1 MYFEIA
7 SPVWDHTSTSHQWST
22 GSKGTEQGLSQA
34 VATTLIFSHP
44 PTQKKSRTS
53 VYTLSSCCFS
63 LNEKWELGHS
73 SGVCMY
79 MY

>member
-1 MYFEIA
+1 MKGKNTQSLPRDGDRMYFEIA

-44 PTQKKSRTS
+44 PTQKKVENVLTERTHP
-53 VYTLSSCCFS
+53 YH
-63 LNEKWELGHS
+63 LGA
-73 SGVCMY
+73 
-79 MY
+79 

>member
-44 PTQKKSRTS
+44 PTQKK
-53 VYTLSSCCFS
+53 VEPLSIPSQAVVS
-63 LNEKWELGHS
+63 L
-73 SGVCMY
+73 
-79 MY
+79 